1 MVKTKEREIVVRE
14 EAVAE
19 GDEGSAD
26 RRRSKERMM
35 GKKNNKENQN
45 KL

>member
-14 EAVAE
+14 EAVGK

-26 RRRSKERMM
+26 RRRSKGRMER
-35 GKKNNKENQN
+35 KKV
-45 KL
+45 